1 MRTPDGLMGFPDGPA
16 SLHFASRQK
25 QPGEEFGGWLATCP
39 SCVKRKTKPV
49 QTTTKDTG
57 ETVIVPATVERDV
70 YGQGYDWIQ
79 SLEGSGWYE
88 VPGWGR
94 DGWDLG
100 SWPYII
106 FAAAVTSDEKGQLF
120 GYCTYVEGDVTARW
134 YRSCEARNLA
144 ISKEAFWYWASG
156 QSDGPEALEGM
167 DPQDFRQIDGLCEPY
182 LPDYG
187 K

>member
-1 MRTPDGLMGFPDGPA
+1 MAGNLPLLREAKGRKLM
-16 SLHFASRQK
+16 
-25 QPGEEFGGWLATCP
+25 
-39 SCVKRKTKPV
+39 
-49 QTTTKDTG
+49 QTTTKDTD

-106 FAAAVTSDEKGQLF
+106 FAAAVASDEKGQLF

>member
-1 MRTPDGLMGFPDGPA
+1 MGFPDGPA

-39 SCVKRKTKPV
+39 SCVKRKVKPV

-70 YGQGYDWIQ
+70 YGEGYDWIQ

-88 VPGWGR
+88 VSGWGR

-106 FAAAVTSDEKGQLF
+106 FAAAVASDEKGQLF

-182 LPDYG
+182 LPDSG

>member
-1 MRTPDGLMGFPDGPA
+1 M
-16 SLHFASRQK
+16 
-25 QPGEEFGGWLATCP
+25 
-39 SCVKRKTKPV
+39 
-49 QTTTKDTG
+49 QTTTKDTR
-57 ETVIVPATVERDV
+57 ETVTVPATVERDM
-70 YGQGYDWIQ
+70 YGEGYDWME
-79 SLEGSGWYE
+79 SLDGTGWHE

-106 FAAAVTSDEKGQLF
+106 FAAAKTEDETGKLF
-120 GYCTYVEGDVTARW
+120 GYTTYVEGDVTARW

-167 DPQDFRQIDGLCEPY
+167 NPQEFKQIDGLCEPY
-182 LPDYG
+182 IPNFG
-187 K
+187 N